1 MLDTNSNQTRAR
13 TIQAKMAL
21 QLPISAQIRNVSI
34 VSLSRHRCVE
44 QAVETLR
51 DETFALAD
59 QTEIHAHSSALDG
72 IDNIAD
78 TASKGPRDISGEVT
92 SVELDTGPRGNSLC
106 SIVLASATGDG
117 AEDKG
122 NREVIQTV
130 TGSFKVNLISCI
142 DHQPSPNTAAAI
154 RLTDSLLMV
163 LGLDEHAASPIF
175 SSTIQNAV
183 REACKP
189 VIFLDRLDEILFGQT
204 GDLQPEDLYRASYQT
219 IYEINSIIKNC
230 LGRPS
235 NVDLE
240 VDPRQD
246 TVLFGSTAAK
256 WGFSL
261 TDFTDL
267 HAAELAVEK
276 DELKKHLWVCSFPT
290 SIVFVSMKGPPIC
303 AADGA

>member
-1 MLDTNSNQTRAR
+1 MLDTNSTQTRAR
-13 TIQAKMAL
+13 AIQAKMEL
-21 QLPISAQIRNVSI
+21 QLPTSAQIRNVSI

-59 QTEIHAHSSALDG
+59 QAEIHAHSSALDG
-72 IDNIAD
+72 IDNVAD
-78 TASKGPRDISGEVT
+78 AASKAPRGISGEIT
-92 SVELDTGPRGNSLC
+92 SVLNTGPRGNSLC
-106 SIVLASATGDG
+106 SVILASATSDG

-122 NREVIQTV
+122 NREVTQTV
-130 TGSFKVNLISCI
+130 TGSFKVNLISCP
-142 DHQPSPNTAAAI
+142 DRQPSPNAAAAI

-189 VIFLDRLDEILFGQT
+189 VIFLDRLDEILFDQT

-219 IYEINSIIKNC
+219 IYEINGIIKNC

-276 DELKKHLWVCSFPT
+276 DEFKKHLWVCSFPT
-290 SIVFVSMKGPPIC
+290 NIVSVSVKRPPIC
-303 AADGA
+303 TADGA